1 MQTKRQDVDE
11 EYECLDEEYGCLDE
25 EYGLQKEW
33 DEF

>member
-11 EYECLDEEYGCLDE
+11 EYGCLDEEYGCLDE